1 MEEKEKSEF
10 MLATEAFAKEIAN
23 LTNKDGVKRGIVIL
37 ASEDLGGETA
47 QTIAVAGN
55 GMEAIKAIAEFAT
68 RNETKDLCR
77 EGIKMGAIKS
87 TLEAIRGYSRINLT
101 IKI

>member
-37 ASEDLGGETA
+37 ASEDLGDETA
-47 QTIAVAGN
+47 QAIAVAGN
-55 GMEAIKAIAEFAT
+55 GMEAIKLPQEMKQKICAA
-68 RNETKDLCR
+68 R
-77 EGIKMGAIKS
+77 ESKWAQSNQPLKQYGGGIK
-87 TLEAIRGYSRINLT
+87 E
-101 IKI
+101 